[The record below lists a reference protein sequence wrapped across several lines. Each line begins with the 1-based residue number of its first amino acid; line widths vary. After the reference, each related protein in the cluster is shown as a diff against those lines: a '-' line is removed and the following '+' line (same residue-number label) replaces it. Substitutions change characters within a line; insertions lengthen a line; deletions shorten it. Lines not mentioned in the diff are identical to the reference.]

1 MREQRC
7 VINDNPLDGLNEDSD
22 NELYIPPPP
31 LVWENTIQLTLI
43 DPLLTNHIMG

>member
-22 NELYIPPPP
+22 NELYIPPPRWCGKI
-31 LVWENTIQLTLI
+31 LYS
-43 DPLLTNHIMG
+43 